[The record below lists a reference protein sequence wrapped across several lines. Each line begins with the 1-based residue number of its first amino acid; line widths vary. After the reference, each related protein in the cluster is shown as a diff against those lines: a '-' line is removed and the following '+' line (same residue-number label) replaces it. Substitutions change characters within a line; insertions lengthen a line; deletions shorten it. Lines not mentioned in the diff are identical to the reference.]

1 MRSFRTLATYGFL
14 GVMAFVSVFPFA
26 WMIIGATNTS
36 ADIIKGRSWPGSAL
50 AENLSTL
57 VTTNNVP
64 EILYNS
70 FKVAIIGTALTLLVA
85 SMAGYGFEVFKSR
98 FKDRVFGGLLLL
110 MSIPFAALMVPL
122 FVLTGK
128 IGLINTHIGVIL
140 PSVAALSL
148 LFIMFYFRQATIAF
162 PSELRDAARVDGLKE
177 WQIFAF
183 ICMPVMKST
192 YAAATIIV
200 FMAQWNSYLWP
211 LIVLQTNDKK
221 TITLAI
227 SSLGTQQL
235 PDYGALMVATI
246 LATLPTLLI
255 FFVLQRQFV
264 QGMLGA
270 VK

>member
-70 FKVAIIGTALTLLVA
+70 FKIAIIGTALTLLVA

-162 PSELRDAARVDGLKE
+162 PSELRDAARVVGNYRL
-177 WQIFAF
+177 
-183 ICMPVMKST
+183 PG
-192 YAAATIIV
+192 ATLYV
-200 FMAQWNSYLWP
+200 
-211 LIVLQTNDKK
+211 
-221 TITLAI
+221 TLEPCTMCA
-227 SSLGTQQL
+227 
-235 PDYGALMVATI
+235 GAMVHARVATLVFGATEPRAGVVCSTCHLLDEPWFNHRVAWEGGV
-246 LATLPTLLI
+246 LAEESSARLKA
-255 FFVLQRQFV
+255 FFQARR
-264 QGMLGA
+264 
-270 VK
+270 